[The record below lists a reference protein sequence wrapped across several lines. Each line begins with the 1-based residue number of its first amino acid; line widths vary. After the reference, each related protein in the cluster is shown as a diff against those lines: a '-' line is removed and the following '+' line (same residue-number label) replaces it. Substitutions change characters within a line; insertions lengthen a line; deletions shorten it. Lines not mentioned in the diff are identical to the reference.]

1 MLQKEIRQLIW
12 KIANEALRWR
22 NVTLNKINKSM
33 KLHKHSRSS
42 HRRTQI
48 TPFVSQTKKPAD
60 VPYMPF
66 DGRSK
71 FFSPNSFSNS
81 LQCQRFR
88 KNQRACRR
96 MAIIRA
102 HRNRIKNNQRFPR
115 YTYRVHGIIV
125 PLSWVPWI
133 RHWRGKRVP
142 CCVFH
147 ANESRRSN
155 QRSVIGLNSA

>member
-1 MLQKEIRQLIW
+1 MERCVDATSLSIKLIKAWNCINIRDRV
-12 KIANEALRWR
+12 IAVR
-22 NVTLNKINKSM
+22 
-33 KLHKHSRSS
+33 KLPHLYPKL
-42 HRRTQI
+42 
-48 TPFVSQTKKPAD
+48 KKPSD
-60 VPYMPF
+60 VLCMPF

-71 FFSPNSFSNS
+71 FCSPNSFSNS